1 MLRSLFGGF
10 TDLTRGK
17 RIVFLAINKTGSS
30 SLWTW
35 LDGHHVPYLMNR
47 YREDEA
53 RKLRIIGEVK
63 RKALPCFTVVRN
75 PWSRAVSSWQWNMK
89 EKGLAPCSF
98 EEFLRMPLEGMTEQ
112 QRFHTLPQWR
122 HVADE
127 NGAVDYLAHIGRLE
141 DIDATRVW
149 LADTLGLPRGDAL
162 PHLKRSSASDDYRQ
176 HYTPV
181 TRALVAATYARDFEL
196 FGYPLDERA

>member
-10 TDLTRGK
+10 NDLTRGK

-35 LDGHHVPYLMNR
+35 MDEHRVPYLMNR

-53 RKLRIIGEVK
+53 RKLRIIAEAK
-63 RKALPCFTVVRN
+63 RKGIPCFTVVRN
-75 PWSRAVSSWQWNMK
+75 PWSRAVSSWKWNMQ
-89 EKGLAPCSF
+89 EKGLAPCTF
-98 EEFLRMPLEGMTEQ
+98 EEFLRMPLAGMTEQ

-127 NGAVDYLAHIGRLE
+127 NGEVAYLAHCGRLE
-141 DIDATRVW
+141 NIEATRDW
-149 LADTLGLPRGDAL
+149 LAGTLGLPRADAL
-162 PHLKRSSASDDYRQ
+162 PHLKKSSSDDYRQ
-176 HYTPV
+176 HYTPA
-181 TRALVAATYARDFEL
+181 TRALVAETFRRDFEL
-196 FGYPLDERA
+196 FGYPLAET

>member
-1 MLRSLFGGF
+1 MLRSLLGGL

-35 LDGHHVPYLMNR
+35 LDEQHVPYLMNR

-53 RKLRIIGEVK
+53 RKLRIIAEVK
-63 RKALPCFTVVRN
+63 RKGIPCFTVVRN
-75 PWSRAVSSWQWNMK
+75 PWARAVSSWKWNMQ
-89 EKGLAPCSF
+89 EKRLAPCSF
-98 EEFLRMPLEGMTEQ
+98 EQFLRLPLESMTEQ

-127 NGAVDYLAHIGRLE
+127 NGAVIYLAHVGRLE
-141 DIDATRVW
+141 NIEATRDW
-149 LADTLGLPRGDAL
+149 LASTLGLPRGESL
-162 PHLKRSSASDDYRQ
+162 PHLKRSGSSDDYRQ

-181 TRALVAATYARDFEL
+181 TRALVAETFRRDFEL
-196 FGYPLDERA
+196 FGYPLDET

>member
-1 MLRSLFGGF
+1 MLRYLLGGF
-10 TDLTRGK
+10 SDLTRGK

-35 LDGHHVPYLMNR
+35 MDEQRVPYLMNR

-53 RKLRIIGEVK
+53 RKLRIIAEVK
-63 RKALPCFTVVRN
+63 RKGIPCFTVVRN
-75 PWSRAVSSWQWNMK
+75 PWSRAVSSWKWNMQ

-98 EEFLRMPLEGMTEQ
+98 EEFLRMPLAGMTEQ

-127 NGAVDYLAHIGRLE
+127 NGEVAYLAHIGRLE
-141 DIDATRVW
+141 NIAATREW
-149 LADTLGLPRGDAL
+149 LAATLGLPRGDAL
-162 PHLKRSSASDDYRQ
+162 PHLKKSSSDDYRQ
-176 HYTPV
+176 HYTPA
-181 TRALVAATYARDFEL
+181 TRALVAETFRRDFEL
-196 FGYPLDERA
+196 FGYPIAEI